1 LFVEPSIIK
10 ESPLTGTRFENLLL
24 YKLSEELAD
33 AVWEIVSRWDGFNR
47 DTLGKQI
54 VKSADSVGANI
65 AEGTGRYGVKDN
77 KRFVY
82 FARGS
87 LNETKHWLRRA
98 YRRRLLSAAEIERLK
113 PVMDELSP
121 KLNAYINSIQQ
132 SRVGPRQRATN
143 NEQRTT
149 N

>member
-10 ESPLTGTRFENLLL
+10 ESPMTGTRFENLRL

>member
-1 LFVEPSIIK
+1 M
-10 ESPLTGTRFENLLL
+10 TGTRFENLRV

-82 FARGS
+82 FDRGS